1 MRYSRTTFL
10 TAPAAIAAE
19 SSDAKKEEKKKK
31 NDDKKK
37 ASQLPIPAKGERY
50 IRLPTI
56 VLELWDRDGNFRM
69 SSVDLLL
76 LDLRLSDSEGFA
88 GLAGVRSDFP
98 TVPVV
103 VVSASEDG
111 ATITRALA
119 FGAAGFIPKS
129 ASLAEMI
136 EALTA
141 IRAGETWAPPTAG
154 VAEVEPMEARIAS
167 LTPSQLR
174 ILIGLQEG
182 RLNKQIAFDLGVTE
196 ATIKAHLT
204 GVFRKLGVQN
214 RTQAV
219 IAARALSLEV

>member
-1 MRYSRTTFL
+1 MDRIIVADDHPLFRAALGSALARA
-10 TAPAAIAAE
+10 APGALV
-19 SSDAKKEEKKKK
+19 EETPSL
-31 NDDKKK
+31 
-37 ASQLPIPAKGERY
+37 AGAREALARGP
-50 IRLPTI
+50 
-56 VLELWDRDGNFRM
+56 
-69 SSVDLLL
+69 VDMLL

-98 TVPVV
+98 AVPVV
-103 VVSASEDG
+103 VVSASEDA

-129 ASLAEMI
+129 ATLAEMV

-141 IRAGETWAPPTAG
+141 ILAGETWAPALP
-154 VAEVEPMEARIAS
+154 EMPESEPIEQRIAT
-167 LTPSQLR
+167 LTPSQLK
-174 ILIGLQEG
+174 ILIGLQQG

-219 IAARALSLEV
+219 IVARALSLET

>member
-1 MRYSRTTFL
+1 MDRIIVADDHPLFRAALGSALARA
-10 TAPAAIAAE
+10 APGAAV
-19 SSDAKKEEKKKK
+19 EETPSL
-31 NDDKKK
+31 
-37 ASQLPIPAKGERY
+37 AGAREALARGP
-50 IRLPTI
+50 
-56 VLELWDRDGNFRM
+56 
-69 SSVDLLL
+69 VDLLL

-98 TVPVV
+98 AVPVV
-103 VVSASEDG
+103 VVSASEDA
-111 ATITRALA
+111 ATIVRAMA

-129 ASLAEMI
+129 ATLAEMV

-141 IRAGETWAPPTAG
+141 ILSGETWAPALP
-154 VAEVEPMEARIAS
+154 EMPQSEPIEQRIAT
-167 LTPSQLR
+167 LTPSQLK
-174 ILIGLQEG
+174 ILIGLQQG

-219 IAARALSLEV
+219 IAARALSLET

>member
-1 MRYSRTTFL
+1 MDRIIVADDHPLFRAALGSALARA
-10 TAPAAIAAE
+10 APGAAV
-19 SSDAKKEEKKKK
+19 EETPSL
-31 NDDKKK
+31 
-37 ASQLPIPAKGERY
+37 AGAREALGRGP
-50 IRLPTI
+50 
-56 VLELWDRDGNFRM
+56 
-69 SSVDLLL
+69 VDLLL

-88 GLAGVRSDFP
+88 GLAGVRGDFP
-98 TVPVV
+98 AVPVV
-103 VVSASEDG
+103 VVSASEDA

-129 ASLAEMI
+129 ATLEVMV

-141 IRAGETWAPPTAG
+141 ILAGETWAPVVPAPLDS
-154 VAEVEPMEARIAS
+154 EPIEQRIAT
-167 LTPSQLR
+167 LTPSQLK
-174 ILIGLQEG
+174 ILIGLQQG

-219 IAARALSLEV
+219 IAARALSLET

>member
-1 MRYSRTTFL
+1 MDRIIVADDHPLFRAALGS
-10 TAPAAIAAE
+10 AIARA
-19 SSDAKKEEKKKK
+19 APGAAVEETPSL
-31 NDDKKK
+31 
-37 ASQLPIPAKGERY
+37 AGAREALGRGP
-50 IRLPTI
+50 
-56 VLELWDRDGNFRM
+56 
-69 SSVDLLL
+69 VDLLL

-98 TVPVV
+98 AVPVV

-111 ATITRALA
+111 ATIARALA

-129 ASLAEMI
+129 ATLAEMV

-141 IRAGETWAPPTAG
+141 ILAGDTWAPVIPETPEG
-154 VAEVEPMEARIAS
+154 DPIEQRIAT
-167 LTPSQLR
+167 LTPSQLK
-174 ILIGLQEG
+174 ILIGLQQG

-219 IAARALSLEV
+219 IVARALSLET